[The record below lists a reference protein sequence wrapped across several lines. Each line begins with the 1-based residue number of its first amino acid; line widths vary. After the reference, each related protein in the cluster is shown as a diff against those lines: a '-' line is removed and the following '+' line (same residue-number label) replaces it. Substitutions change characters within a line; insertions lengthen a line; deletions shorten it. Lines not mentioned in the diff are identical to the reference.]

1 MASLV
6 NIIRETQISK
16 LIKYLDENPARKEII
31 KTLNNEKVKLSKKLT
46 KLKPPSKNYS
56 NIDRLLQTNKY
67 KEYLTEEKKYEIE
80 KKELLNEISEYE
92 NKIKIIDTDQ
102 QYEENRARA
111 LNLIPLLEKARTI
124 EEIAKVTFYGEQELI
139 SPLKYLISIFLLF
152 QSVDIIKSDSDINK
166 VYNSLDLH
174 VLNQKLEDLDVET
187 LLKSLKRIKIEVDD
201 GFIQFISMVMN
212 EKSLCTQNNLMT
224 AFPILR
230 QLKDDDQVPKNIR
243 IALEILDDE
252 GNKKRTI
259 HEVGCE
265 ILMKEIFYKIKES

>member
-6 NIIRETQISK
+6 NVIRETQISK

-46 KLKPPSKNYS
+46 KLKPPSKNYG

-80 KKELLNEISEYE
+80 KKELLDEISEYE

>member
-16 LIKYLDENPARKEII
+16 LIRYLDENPARKEII

-46 KLKPPSKNYS
+46 KLKPPSKNYG

-80 KKELLNEISEYE
+80 KKELLDEISEYE

-230 QLKDDDQVPKNIR
+230 QLKDDAQVPKNIR

>member
-1 MASLV
+1 M
-6 NIIRETQISK
+6 
-16 LIKYLDENPARKEII
+16 
-31 KTLNNEKVKLSKKLT
+31 
-46 KLKPPSKNYS
+46 
-56 NIDRLLQTNKY
+56 
-67 KEYLTEEKKYEIE
+67 
-80 KKELLNEISEYE
+80 
-92 NKIKIIDTDQ
+92 
-102 QYEENRARA
+102 
-111 LNLIPLLEKARTI
+111 
-124 EEIAKVTFYGEQELI
+124 
-139 SPLKYLISIFLLF
+139 
-152 QSVDIIKSDSDINK
+152 SVDNP
-166 VYNSLDLH
+166 
-174 VLNQKLEDLDVET
+174 VENT
-187 LLKSLKRIKIEVDD
+187 VQFEVDD

>member
-1 MASLV
+1 MSV
-6 NIIRETQISK
+6 S
-16 LIKYLDENPARKEII
+16 D
-31 KTLNNEKVKLSKKLT
+31 
-46 KLKPPSKNYS
+46 
-56 NIDRLLQTNKY
+56 
-67 KEYLTEEKKYEIE
+67 
-80 KKELLNEISEYE
+80 
-92 NKIKIIDTDQ
+92 KIKIIDTDQ

-111 LNLIPLLEKARTI
+111 LNLIPLLEKAQTI

-187 LLKSLKRIKIEVDD
+187 LLKCLKRIKIEVDD

>member
-6 NIIRETQISK
+6 NIIRETQIGK

-46 KLKPPSKNYS
+46 KLKPPSKNYG

>member
-46 KLKPPSKNYS
+46 KLKPPSKNYG